1 VYHFESELRVK
12 RSILLLVLVAACRT
26 VPVGNPG
33 SAGVTSAG
41 TASGAAGASSPLGAL
56 NLFLAAA
63 KSQDLQ
69 ALSSVWGDENG
80 PARDRNPRREF
91 EQSQL
96 VLLCL
101 VHNDRATVGE
111 LRQAENGRF
120 VTSVDMV
127 QGTSKATVSYTL
139 AKTPAGR
146 WFVQSVDAKTLQ
158 NSGFCT
164 KTSGTDTKKP

>member
-1 VYHFESELRVK
+1 MK
-12 RSILLLVLVAACRT
+12 RSILLLVLVSACRT
-26 VPVGNPG
+26 VPGGNPS
-33 SAGVTSAG
+33 SAGVASSGTS
-41 TASGAAGASSPLGAL
+41 SGAAGASSPRGAL
-56 NLFLAAA
+56 DLFLSAA
-63 KSQDLQ
+63 KTQDLQ

-80 PARDRNPRREF
+80 AARDRNPRREF

-101 VHNDRATVGE
+101 VHNDQAKVGD

-127 QGTSKATVSYTL
+127 QGKSKATVSYTV

-146 WFVQSVDAKTLQ
+146 WFVQSVDTKTLQ

-164 KTSGTDTKKP
+164 RTSSLEVKKP

>member
-1 VYHFESELRVK
+1 MK
-12 RSILLLVLVAACRT
+12 RSILLLVLVAACGT

-33 SAGVTSAG
+33 SAGTASSG
-41 TASGAAGASSPLGAL
+41 TANGAAGASSPRGAL
-56 NLFLAAA
+56 DLFLSAA
-63 KSQDLQ
+63 KAQDLQ

-80 PARDRNPRREF
+80 AARDRNPRREF

-101 VHNDRATVGE
+101 VHNDQAKVGD

-120 VTSVDMV
+120 VTTVDMR
-127 QGTSKATVSYTL
+127 QGPSKATVSYTL

-146 WFVQSVDAKTLQ
+146 WFVQSVDTKSLQ

-164 KTSGTDTKKP
+164 KSSGSDVKKP

>member
-1 VYHFESELRVK
+1 VK
-12 RSILLLVLVAACRT
+12 RSILFLVLVTACRT

-33 SAGVTSAG
+33 PAG
-41 TASGAAGASSPLGAL
+41 TATGGTAGGAAGASSPRGAL
-56 NLFLAAA
+56 DLFLSAA

-80 PARDRNPRREF
+80 AARDRNPRREF

-101 VHNDRATVGE
+101 VHNDQAKVGD

-120 VTSVDMV
+120 VTTVDMV
-127 QGTSKATVSYTL
+127 QGPSKASVSYTL

-146 WFVQSVDAKTLQ
+146 WFVQSVDTKTLQ
-158 NSGFCT
+158 NRGFCT
-164 KTSGTDTKKP
+164 KSSGNDVRKP

>member
-1 VYHFESELRVK
+1 MK
-12 RSILLLVLVAACRT
+12 RSILLLVLVSACRT
-26 VPVGNPG
+26 VPGGNPS
-33 SAGVTSAG
+33 SAGVASSGTS
-41 TASGAAGASSPLGAL
+41 SGAAGASSPRGAL
-56 NLFLAAA
+56 DLFLSAA
-63 KSQDLQ
+63 KTQDLQ

-80 PARDRNPRREF
+80 AARDRNPRREF

-101 VHNDRATVGE
+101 VHNDQAKVGD

-127 QGTSKATVSYTL
+127 QGKSKATVSYTV

-146 WFVQSVDAKTLQ
+146 WFVQSVDTKTLQ

-164 KTSGTDTKKP
+164 RSSSLEVKKP

>member
-1 VYHFESELRVK
+1 MK
-12 RSILLLVLVAACRT
+12 RSILLLVLVAACGT

-33 SAGVTSAG
+33 SAGTASSG
-41 TASGAAGASSPLGAL
+41 TANGAAGASSPRGAL
-56 NLFLAAA
+56 DLFLSAA
-63 KSQDLQ
+63 KTQDLQ

-80 PARDRNPRREF
+80 AARDRNPRREF

-101 VHNDRATVGE
+101 VHNDQAKVGD

-127 QGTSKATVSYTL
+127 QGKSKATVSYTV

-146 WFVQSVDAKTLQ
+146 WFVQSVDTKTLQ

-164 KTSGTDTKKP
+164 RTSSLEVKKP

>member
-1 VYHFESELRVK
+1 VYHFDLELRVK
-12 RSILLLVLVAACRT
+12 RSILLLVLAAACRT

-33 SAGVTSAG
+33 PSGMSSAGA
-41 TASGAAGASSPLGAL
+41 ASGAAGASSPRGAL
-56 NLFLAAA
+56 DLFLAAA

-80 PARDRNPRREF
+80 AARDRNPRREF

-101 VHNDRATVGE
+101 VHNDQAKVGD

-120 VTSVDMV
+120 VTMVDMV
-127 QGTSKATVSYTL
+127 QGKSKATISYTV
-139 AKTPAGR
+139 AKTPTGR
-146 WFVQSVDAKTLQ
+146 WFVQSVDTKTLQ

-164 KTSGTDTKKP
+164 KSSGNDVKKP

>member
-1 VYHFESELRVK
+1 MK
-12 RSILLLVLVAACRT
+12 RSILLLVLVSACRT
-26 VPVGNPG
+26 VPVGNP
-33 SAGVTSAG
+33 SPAGMSSSG
-41 TASGAAGASSPLGAL
+41 TASGAAGASSPRAAL
-56 NLFLAAA
+56 DLFLSAA

-80 PARDRNPRREF
+80 AARERNPRREF

-101 VHNDRATVGE
+101 VHNDQAKVGD

-120 VTSVDMV
+120 VTTVDMV
-127 QGTSKATVSYTL
+127 QGKSKATVSYTV

-146 WFVQSVDAKTLQ
+146 WFVQSVDTKTLQ

-164 KTSGTDTKKP
+164 KSSSLDVKKP

>member
-1 VYHFESELRVK
+1 MK
-12 RSILLLVLVAACRT
+12 RFIILLVLVSACRT
-26 VPVGNPG
+26 VPFGTP
-33 SAGVTSAG
+33 SPAGM
-41 TASGAAGASSPLGAL
+41 ASGGTMSGGVGASSPRAAL
-56 NLFLAAA
+56 ELFLSAA
-63 KSQDLQ
+63 KTQDLQ

-80 PARDRNPRREF
+80 AARDRNPRREF

-101 VHNDRATVGE
+101 VHNDQAKVGD

-120 VTSVDMV
+120 VTAVEMV
-127 QGTSKATVSYTL
+127 QGKSKATVSYTV

-146 WFVQSVDAKTLQ
+146 WFVQGVDTKALQ

-164 KTSGTDTKKP
+164 KSSGTDTKKP

>member
-1 VYHFESELRVK
+1 MK
-12 RSILLLVLVAACRT
+12 RSILLLVLVLVSACRT
-26 VPVGNPG
+26 VPSGT
-33 SAGVTSAG
+33 TSGG
-41 TASGAAGASSPLGAL
+41 TASGAAGASSPRGAL
-56 NLFLAAA
+56 DLFLSAA

-80 PARDRNPRREF
+80 AARDRNPRREF

-101 VHNDRATVGE
+101 VHNDQSKVGD

-120 VTSVDMV
+120 VTSVEMV
-127 QGTSKATVSYTL
+127 QGKSKATVSYTV

-146 WFVQSVDAKTLQ
+146 WFVQSVDTKTLQ

-164 KTSGTDTKKP
+164 KSSGNDVRKP